1 MEDVIMKCD
10 SRCFVSSL
18 LIDDHPMI
26 HVKFKLKAL
35 YYSVLE
41 YIVGQLD
48 QSEETM
54 QRLDQYKTQL
64 LKNKAYKYN
73 PKIDADNAI
82 MSLIGSHALKW
93 RKKYSY
99 MLLCDIALICLDK
112 KMTIQASRYF
122 KRHLK
127 ENECKKIDD
136 FLNGLIVNRKL
147 GTEYYFLKNLP
158 EQYYR
163 NIEFLEEPEIKIVVT
178 ANMSAG
184 KSTLINA
191 LTGKNMAK
199 TAQEACTGA
208 LCYYLNKPFE
218 DGRIHIHSG
227 HASLDVSEDYIRSMG
242 WQNEIF
248 VASFFRSLDSK
259 IRRIRIIDTP
269 GVNSAV
275 NRPHGE
281 ITKKMLMTEQY
292 DKVVYILN
300 ANKLGT
306 DEEISYLR
314 WLRKNISPEKT
325 VFVVNKLDDFKQ
337 ADDNIKDSIVGV
349 KSDLARLG
357 YENPIICPL
366 SAYFGYLLKR
376 KYYKDELTED
386 EEDEHMLFCR
396 KFKREMYDLS
406 VYYDG
411 VSMDPADN
419 IFTEMEKRCGLYGLE
434 KILFGGN

>member
-1 MEDVIMKCD
+1 MKCD

-82 MSLIGSHALKW
+82 MSFIGSHALKW

-275 NRPHGE
+275 NRHHGE

>member
-1 MEDVIMKCD
+1 
-10 SRCFVSSL
+10 
-18 LIDDHPMI
+18 MI

-275 NRPHGE
+275 NRHHGE

>member
-1 MEDVIMKCD
+1 MKCD

-275 NRPHGE
+275 NRHHGE

-411 VSMDPADN
+411 VSMDPTDN

>member
-1 MEDVIMKCD
+1 MKCD

-41 YIVGQLD
+41 CIVGQLD

-275 NRPHGE
+275 NRHHGE

>member
-1 MEDVIMKCD
+1 MKCD

-227 HASLDVSEDYIRSMG
+227 HALLDVSEDYIRSMG

-275 NRPHGE
+275 NRHHGE

>member
-1 MEDVIMKCD
+1 MKCD

-41 YIVGQLD
+41 YIVGQID
-48 QSEETM
+48 QSEETI

-93 RKKYSY
+93 RKKYRY

-112 KMTIQASRYF
+112 KMTIQASRYL

-127 ENECKKIDD
+127 ENECKKIND
-136 FLNGLIVNRKL
+136 FLNGLIVNRRL
-147 GTEYYFLKNLP
+147 GTEYYFLKNFP

-163 NIEFLEEPEIKIVVT
+163 NIEFLEEPEIRIVVT

-227 HASLDVSEDYIRSMG
+227 HTSLDVSEAYIRSTG

-259 IRRIRIIDTP
+259 ISRIRIIDTP

-275 NRPHGE
+275 NRHHGE

-411 VSMDPADN
+411 VSMDPADD

>member
-1 MEDVIMKCD
+1 MKCD